1 MTMHETISLIPAGG
15 IVNVKLQREEGALMP
30 CYATPGAAGAD
41 LHAYIPEG
49 TLLLVR
55 GARKLIRTGI
65 FIELPVGY
73 EAQIRPRS
81 GLALNYGITVLNAP
95 GTIDEDYRGEIGVI
109 LRNGSDKDF
118 RIAHGDRIAQM
129 VIAPVT
135 RANFIRTNN
144 FTETERGSGG
154 FGSSGR

>member
-1 MTMHETISLIPAGG
+1 MHETIHVVPTGAF
-15 IVNVKLQREEGALMP
+15 VDVKIHREEGALMP

-65 FIELPVGY
+65 TIELPAGF

-81 GLALNYGITVLNAP
+81 GLALNHGITVLNAP

-109 LRNGSDKDF
+109 LRNGSDKDYRF
-118 RIAHGDRIAQM
+118 QHGDRIAQM

-135 RANFIRTNN
+135 RANYFIRTNN

>member
-1 MTMHETISLIPAGG
+1 MALHENIGLIPAGG
-15 IVNVKLQREEGALMP
+15 IVNVKLHREEGALMP

-49 TLLLVR
+49 TMLLVR

-65 FIELPVGY
+65 TIELPTGY

-81 GLALNYGITVLNAP
+81 GLALNHGITVLNAP
-95 GTIDEDYRGEIGVI
+95 GTIDEDYRGEIAVI
-109 LRNGSDKDF
+109 LRNVSDKDYRF
-118 RIAHGDRIAQM
+118 QHGDRIAQM

-144 FTETERGSGG
+144 FTETERGSSG